1 MRADVFLV
9 EGGHASTRSQAQR
22 LIAAGVQWRLA
33 PTLPWNPVTKNGDDI
48 PAGAQLQLLDAAE
61 AQYISRGGLKLEGAL
76 NATGLSVAG
85 LRCLDVGQ
93 STGGFTDCLLQR
105 SAAQVI
111 GVDVGHGQLHERL
124 RADPRVVCVEGL
136 NARHL
141 TPEGLVQACE
151 EALSER
157 VEAEPEDNDTQP
169 TAPYAWMR
177 NGGVVDDDYENDE
190 GSDDAREQDV
200 EAFKAER
207 AAKAQARA
215 AGAVPTVRQRRAG
228 REHDDITPVFDLVT
242 GDLSFISLT
251 LVLPA
256 LVPLLQ
262 AGGALL
268 MLVKP
273 QFELQPG
280 QVGKGGIV
288 RDAHLYP
295 LVEQRIRACCDEIGL
310 QVQGWFDSP
319 ITGGDGNREFF
330 LYAKAKP

>member
-9 EGGHASTRSQAQR
+9 EGGHAATRSQAQR

-33 PTLPWNPVTKNGDDI
+33 ASMPWTRVAKNGDDI

-61 AQYISRGGLKLEGAL
+61 AKYLSRGGLKLEGAL
-76 NATGLSVAG
+76 AVTGIDAAG

-93 STGGFTDCLLQR
+93 STGGFTDCLLAHG
-105 SAAQVI
+105 AAQVI
-111 GVDVGHGQLHERL
+111 GVDVGQGQLHERL
-124 RADPRVVCVEGL
+124 RSDARVVAIEGL

-141 TPEGLVQACE
+141 TPEALAEACE

-157 VEAEPEDNDTQP
+157 VDAAPEDNDTQP
-169 TAPYAWMR
+169 QAPYAWMR
-177 NGGVVDDDYENDE
+177 NGGLVDDGY
-190 GSDDAREQDV
+190 DDSGDAKEHEI

-207 AAKAQARA
+207 AARTQARA
-215 AGAVPTVRQRRAG
+215 AGSLPTLRRRRAG
-228 REHDDITPVFDLVT
+228 REAVDTTPVFDLVT

-256 LVPLLQ
+256 LVPLLAPQ
-262 AGGALL
+262 GQML

-288 RDAHLYP
+288 RDTGLYAE
-295 LVEQRIRACCDEIGL
+295 VEQRIRACCAQLGL
-310 QVQGWFDSP
+310 AVRGWHDSA
-319 ITGGDGNREFF
+319 IEGGDGNREFF
-330 LYAKAKP
+330 LHATRSAA